1 MSAAEHVSGIGVT
14 GAGKSGSREPIH
26 VVLVGT
32 KPDIIK
38 QAPVYHE
45 LVARGHRAVVCHT
58 GQHYSHNLSGSMLE
72 EFNIQESVNLGVSG
86 DAVAVT
92 SGVSRKLADYLTELD
107 REVGPPITYA
117 HGDTSTAMSGSL
129 AAFGL
134 GQGLVHVEAGLRT
147 LSPTRDVLMEWHER
161 VEGGTFDFE
170 QFKTQH
176 LSRANFERGSR
187 EPSPEQFNSRV
198 VDAGAHFHAAPVELN
213 REYLLEDGFS
223 PRTIAVVGNS
233 IVDAVASGQTPT
245 ADAEM
250 LERFPAIASGEFI
263 RYCVHR
269 KENTESRQRFTAL
282 MNGMEEL
289 LENGHSILFIRL
301 NGTESA
307 IDRFGMRDWLHAL
320 EAKHGARLISTPVW
334 DNYSHVL
341 AAMQRCALIATDSGS
356 IQEEVNVLGVPCVT
370 LRFGSD
376 RGESLLAG
384 GNFLAPPTRG
394 DLIAEVIRQVYAN
407 RASITWERIYPANA
421 STMLV
426 EEVEARLD
434 GTGLLQSSEEWRYG
448 L

>member
-1 MSAAEHVSGIGVT
+1 MTASSNSNALGVT
-14 GAGKSGSREPIH
+14 AKGSTREPVH

-45 LVARGHRAVVCHT
+45 LKARGHNAIVCHT

-72 EFNIQESVNLGVSG
+72 EFNIQESMNLGVSG
-86 DAVAVT
+86 DAVTVT
-92 SGVSRKLADYLTELD
+92 SGVSRKLADYLTQLD
-107 REVGPPITYA
+107 AEVGPPITYA
-117 HGDTSTAMSGSL
+117 HGDTQTAMSGSL

-147 LSPTRDVLMEWHER
+147 LSPTREVLLGWQRWIED
-161 VEGGTFDFE
+161 GTFNFAE
-170 QFKTQH
+170 FSAQH
-176 LSRANFERGSR
+176 RARGNFERGSR

-213 REYLLEDGFS
+213 RDYLLEDGFS

-233 IVDAVASGQTPT
+233 IVDALKTGESAT

-250 LERFPAIASGEFI
+250 LEQFPAIASGEFI

-269 KENTESRQRFTAL
+269 KENTESRSRFTAL
-282 MNGMEEL
+282 MQAMEEL
-289 LENGHSILFIRL
+289 LEGGHSILFIRL

-307 IDRFGMRDWLHAL
+307 IDRFGMREWLENL
-320 EAKHGARLISTPVW
+320 EARHGARLISTPVW
-334 DNYSHVL
+334 DNYAHVL

-384 GNFLAPPTRG
+384 GNFLAPPTSAG
-394 DLIAEVIRQVYAN
+394 LMAEVIRQVYAH
-407 RASITWERIYPANA
+407 RAQIAWERIYPENA

-434 GTGLLQSSEEWRYG
+434 GNGLLQSSEEWRYG